1 MNEGGRNSLT
11 EFSAIHES
19 VLTLAENRYAI
30 HAHGRHE
37 CAMLTRCRNEHGGI
51 VTATSQAAPIGT
63 AAGTSSRPVEGS
75 SSVGVFMR
83 ITRMALKYRWRLF
96 FGLTAIFLASG
107 FQLAIPILIG
117 SAVDAARSLDS
128 NNVEIANG
136 VVTSAVGEATDIFG
150 EGSDPAKTAL
160 IIIAVLLFIASVGRG
175 LSAMI
180 QNYMGESIGQNIG
193 YELRMLYYEKLQR
206 LSFSY
211 HAGVHTGDL
220 ITRGIIDVEGVRM
233 FVQTALLR
241 TVFLV
246 VLIGTGMYLMLGE
259 DLILGLISL
268 SFVPFV
274 AWRATAARLKLRSN
288 WYQLQE
294 RLSAL
299 TKVMDE
305 NLGGIRVVRTFASQ
319 DHEMKKFDKASN
331 ETLALANVQVGI
343 RASNIS
349 LMGVA
354 FMLAMAAVLW
364 VGGQKVIDSEMT
376 PGELTQFL
384 AFMSILLQPVRQI
397 GMMINGYA
405 RGSATG
411 GRLFSVL
418 DLDPEIQDKP
428 GAKDLEIT
436 EGTLEF
442 HNVSFGYEGEHTL
455 EGISFKAKPGHTV
468 GLVGPPGSGKST
480 IAHLVPRFYD
490 PIEGY
495 ITIDGQDLRD
505 ITLDSLRKIVGV
517 VEQDT
522 FLFTASVEHNVAY
535 GDPWAPDDRIELASK
550 YAQLGDYIER
560 LPGGYDTMVG
570 ERGVS
575 LSGGQRQRL
584 SIARSIML
592 KPQLIVFDDSTAA
605 IDAATEQRIRA
616 ALTDL
621 TKDRATIIISHR
633 LSSLMHADE
642 ILFIE
647 QGKIVERGTHEELL
661 TLGGHYNDLYELQI
675 RPTEIESSSDVGGG
689 GLS

>member
-1 MNEGGRNSLT
+1 
-11 EFSAIHES
+11 
-19 VLTLAENRYAI
+19 
-30 HAHGRHE
+30 
-37 CAMLTRCRNEHGGI
+37 
-51 VTATSQAAPIGT
+51 
-63 AAGTSSRPVEGS
+63 
-75 SSVGVFMR
+75 
-83 ITRMALKYRWRLF
+83 MALRYKGRLAI
-96 FGLTAIFLASG
+96 GLIAIFLASG

-117 SAVDAARSLDS
+117 NAVDTATNLAGDADAR
-128 NNVEIANG
+128 
-136 VVTSAVGEATDIFG
+136 
-150 EGSDPAKTAL
+150 AKNAL
-160 IIIAVLLFIASVGRG
+160 ILTAVLLLLASIGRG
-175 LSAMI
+175 LAAMI
-180 QNYMGESIGQNIG
+180 QNYMGESVGQHIG

-220 ITRGIIDVEGVRM
+220 ITRGILDVEGVRM

-246 VLIGTGMYLMLGE
+246 VLIGTGMYLMLTK
-259 DLILGLISL
+259 DLQLGLISL

-274 AWRATAARLKLRSN
+274 AWRATAARLRLRSN
-288 WYQLQE
+288 WYSLQE
-294 RLSAL
+294 KLSSL

-305 NLGGIRVVRTFASQ
+305 NLGGIRVVRAFASQ
-319 DHEMKKFDKASN
+319 DHEMKKFDGASN
-331 ETLALANVQVGI
+331 EALALANTQVGI

-349 LMGVA
+349 IMGLA
-354 FMLAMAAVLW
+354 FMVAMAAVLW
-364 VGGQKVIDSEMT
+364 IGGLRVIDGEMT
-376 PGELTQFL
+376 AGELTQFL

-397 GMMINGYA
+397 GMMVNGYA
-405 RGSATG
+405 RGAASG
-411 GRLFSVL
+411 GRLFAVL
-418 DLDPEIQDKP
+418 DLEPDIQDKP
-428 GAKDLEIT
+428 DAKDLEIT
-436 EGTLEF
+436 EGALEF

-455 EGISFKAKPGHTV
+455 NGVSFKAEPGHTV
-468 GLVGPPGSGKST
+468 GIVGPPGSGKST

-505 ITLDSLRKIVGV
+505 VKLESLRRAVGV

-535 GDPWAPDDRIELASK
+535 GDPWAPDDRVELASK

-592 KPQLIVFDDSTAA
+592 KPKLIVFDDSTAA

-616 ALTDL
+616 ALAVL

-647 QGKIVERGTHEELL
+647 EGKIVERGTHDELL
-661 TLGGHYNDLYELQI
+661 AIGGHYNDLYELHI
-675 RPTEIESSSDVGGG
+675 RPGEDGSLLGDDGDAS
-689 GLS
+689 

>member
-1 MNEGGRNSLT
+1 
-11 EFSAIHES
+11 
-19 VLTLAENRYAI
+19 
-30 HAHGRHE
+30 
-37 CAMLTRCRNEHGGI
+37 
-51 VTATSQAAPIGT
+51 
-63 AAGTSSRPVEGS
+63 
-75 SSVGVFMR
+75 MR
-83 ITRMALKYRWRLF
+83 ITRMSLRYKWRLL
-96 FGLTAIFLASG
+96 FGLITIFLASG
-107 FQLAIPILIG
+107 FQLALPILIG
-117 SAVDAARSLDS
+117 SAVDAAIALEDGTLS
-128 NNVEIANG
+128 IANDMASG
-136 VVTSAVGEATDIFG
+136 AVSAVTDVVG
-150 EGSDPAKTAL
+150 EGDNPAKTAL
-160 IIIAVLLFIASVGRG
+160 VIIAVLLFISSVGRG
-175 LSAMI
+175 ITAMF
-180 QNYMGESIGQNIG
+180 QNYMGESIGQAIG

-220 ITRGIIDVEGVRM
+220 ITRGIVDVEGVRM

-241 TVFLV
+241 SVFLI
-246 VLIGTGMYLMLGE
+246 VLLGTGMYLMLSE
-259 DLILGLISL
+259 DLTLGLISL

-288 WYQLQE
+288 WYSLQE
-294 RLSAL
+294 KLSAL

-305 NLGGIRVVRTFASQ
+305 NLGGIRVVRAFASQ
-319 DHEMKKFDKASN
+319 DHEMKKFDVASN
-331 ETLALANVQVGI
+331 ETLELANTQVGI

-354 FMLAMAAVLW
+354 FMLSMAAVLW
-364 VGGQKVIDSEMT
+364 VGGLQVIDGELS

-397 GMMINGYA
+397 GMMINGFA

-411 GRLFSVL
+411 GRLFQVL
-418 DLDPEIQDKP
+418 DIEPAIQDKP
-428 GAKDLEIT
+428 DAKDLVIT
-436 EGTLEF
+436 NGTLEF
-442 HNVSFGYEGEHTL
+442 HNVSFGYEDDHTL
-455 EGISFKAKPGHTV
+455 NGVSFKAEPGHTV
-468 GLVGPPGSGKST
+468 GIVGPPGSGKST

-490 PIEGY
+490 PNEGY

-505 ITLDSLRKIVGV
+505 VTIDSLRKVVGV

-535 GDPWAPDDRIELASK
+535 GDPWAPDDRVELASK

-560 LPGGYDTMVG
+560 LPAGYDTMVG

-592 KPQLIVFDDSTAA
+592 KPKLIVFDDSTAA

-616 ALTDL
+616 ALKDL

-647 QGKIVERGTHEELL
+647 AGEIIERGTHEELL
-661 TLGGHYNDLYELQI
+661 TQGGHYNDLYELQI
-675 RPTEIESSSDVGGG
+675 RPNEESRQKLEMDEGGD
-689 GLS
+689 S

>member
-1 MNEGGRNSLT
+1 
-11 EFSAIHES
+11 
-19 VLTLAENRYAI
+19 
-30 HAHGRHE
+30 
-37 CAMLTRCRNEHGGI
+37 
-51 VTATSQAAPIGT
+51 
-63 AAGTSSRPVEGS
+63 
-75 SSVGVFMR
+75 
-83 ITRMALKYRWRLF
+83 MALHYRWRLAI
-96 FGLTAIFLASG
+96 GLVAIFLAAG

-117 SAVDAARSLDS
+117 NAVDTANNLFGDADAR
-128 NNVEIANG
+128 
-136 VVTSAVGEATDIFG
+136 
-150 EGSDPAKTAL
+150 AKDALVLTA
-160 IIIAVLLFIASVGRG
+160 ILLFAASVGRG
-175 LSAMI
+175 FSAMV
-180 QNYMGESIGQNIG
+180 QNYMGESIGQHIG

-220 ITRGIIDVEGVRM
+220 ITRGILDVEGVRM

-241 TVFLV
+241 SVFLV
-246 VLIGTGMYLMLGE
+246 VLIGTGMYLMLTK
-259 DLILGLISL
+259 DLQLGLISL

-274 AWRATAARLKLRSN
+274 AWRATVARLRLRSN
-288 WYQLQE
+288 WYSLQE
-294 RLSAL
+294 KLSSL

-305 NLGGIRVVRTFASQ
+305 NLGGIRVVRAFASQ
-319 DHEMKKFDKASN
+319 KHEMMKFDGASN
-331 ETLALANVQVGI
+331 EALSLANIQVGI
-343 RASNIS
+343 RATNIS
-349 LMGVA
+349 LMSLA

-364 VGGQKVIDSEMT
+364 VGGLRVIDGEMT
-376 PGELTQFL
+376 AGGLTQFL

-397 GMMINGYA
+397 GMMVNGYA
-405 RGSATG
+405 RGAASG

-418 DLDPEIQDKP
+418 DLEPDIQDKP

-436 EGTLEF
+436 EGVLEF

-455 EGISFKAKPGHTV
+455 NGVSFKVQPGHTV
-468 GLVGPPGSGKST
+468 GIVGPPGSGKST

-490 PIEGY
+490 PVDGY

-505 ITLDSLRKIVGV
+505 IKLDSLRRAVGV

-535 GDPWAPDDRIELASK
+535 GDPWAPDDRVELASQ

-592 KPQLIVFDDSTAA
+592 KPRLIVFDDSTAA

-616 ALTDL
+616 ALAEL

-642 ILFIE
+642 ILFIDE
-647 QGKIVERGTHEELL
+647 GKIVERGTHDELL
-661 TLGGHYNDLYELQI
+661 ALGGHYNDLYELQI
-675 RPTEIESSSDVGGG
+675 RPSEDSHPLDDEGGA
-689 GLS
+689 S

>member
-1 MNEGGRNSLT
+1 
-11 EFSAIHES
+11 
-19 VLTLAENRYAI
+19 
-30 HAHGRHE
+30 
-37 CAMLTRCRNEHGGI
+37 
-51 VTATSQAAPIGT
+51 
-63 AAGTSSRPVEGS
+63 
-75 SSVGVFMR
+75 
-83 ITRMALKYRWRLF
+83 MALLYRWRLV
-96 FGLTAIFLASG
+96 FGLIAIFLASG

-117 SAVDAARSLDS
+117 SSVDAALGLENGDLR
-128 NNVEIANG
+128 IAN
-136 VVTSAVGEATDIFG
+136 SAVVASIESVTDIFG
-150 EGSDPAKTAL
+150 EGSNPAKTAL

-175 LSAMI
+175 LSAMF
-180 QNYMGESIGQNIG
+180 QNYMGESVGQSIG

-220 ITRGIIDVEGVRM
+220 ITRGIVDVEGVRM

-241 TVFLV
+241 SVFLV
-246 VLIGTGMYLMLGE
+246 VLIGTGMYLMLSQ
-259 DLILGLISL
+259 DLVLGLISL

-274 AWRATAARLKLRSN
+274 AWRATVARLKLRSN

-305 NLGGIRVVRTFASQ
+305 NLGGIRVVRSFASQ
-319 DHEMKKFDKASN
+319 DHEMKKFDVASN

-354 FMLAMAAVLW
+354 FMLSMAGVLW
-364 VGGQKVIDSEMT
+364 VGGLRVIDGVLT

-397 GMMINGYA
+397 GMMINGFA

-411 GRLFSVL
+411 GRLFQVL
-418 DLDPEIQDKP
+418 DIDPDIQDKP
-428 GAKDLEIT
+428 DAKDLDIT
-436 EGTLEF
+436 NGTLEF
-442 HNVSFGYEGEHTL
+442 HNVSFGYEEDHTL
-455 EGISFKAKPGHTV
+455 NGVSFKVEPGHTV
-468 GLVGPPGSGKST
+468 GIVGPPGSGKST

-490 PIEGY
+490 PKEGY

-505 ITLDSLRKIVGV
+505 VTLDSLRKAVGV

-535 GDPWAPDDRIELASK
+535 GDPWAPDDRVETASQH
-550 YAQLGDYIER
+550 AQLGDYIDR
-560 LPGGYDTMVG
+560 LPGGYNTLVG

-605 IDAATEQRIRA
+605 IDAATEQRIRV
-616 ALTDL
+616 ALTEL

-647 QGKIVERGTHEELL
+647 EGKIVERGSHEELL
-661 TLGGHYNDLYELQI
+661 TQGGHYNDLYELQI
-675 RPTEIESSSDVGGG
+675 RPNEQSGNNIDEGSAS
-689 GLS
+689 

>member
-1 MNEGGRNSLT
+1 
-11 EFSAIHES
+11 
-19 VLTLAENRYAI
+19 
-30 HAHGRHE
+30 
-37 CAMLTRCRNEHGGI
+37 
-51 VTATSQAAPIGT
+51 
-63 AAGTSSRPVEGS
+63 
-75 SSVGVFMR
+75 
-83 ITRMALKYRWRLF
+83 MALRYRWRLAIGF
-96 FGLTAIFLASG
+96 VTIFLASG

-117 SAVDAARSLDS
+117 NAVDIAKNLSGDTDAQARSAL
-128 NNVEIANG
+128 VLTA
-136 VVTSAVGEATDIFG
+136 IF
-150 EGSDPAKTAL
+150 
-160 IIIAVLLFIASVGRG
+160 LFTASVGRG
-175 LSAMI
+175 LAAMI
-180 QNYMGESIGQNIG
+180 QNYMGESIGQLIG

-220 ITRGIIDVEGVRM
+220 ITRGILDVEGVRM

-241 TVFLV
+241 TVFLF
-246 VLIGTGMYLMLGE
+246 VLIGTGMYLMLSK
-259 DLILGLISL
+259 DLQLGLISL

-274 AWRATAARLKLRSN
+274 AWRATAARLRLRSN
-288 WYQLQE
+288 WYSLQE
-294 RLSAL
+294 KLSAL

-305 NLGGIRVVRTFASQ
+305 NLGGIRVVRAFASQ
-319 DHEMKKFDKASN
+319 KHEMKKFDGASN
-331 ETLALANVQVGI
+331 EALALANTQVSI
-343 RASNIS
+343 RAANIS
-349 LMGVA
+349 LMGFA

-364 VGGQKVIDSEMT
+364 VGGLRVIEGEIT
-376 PGELTQFL
+376 AGELTQFL

-397 GMMINGYA
+397 GMMVNGYA
-405 RGSATG
+405 RGAASG
-411 GRLFSVL
+411 GRLFAVL
-418 DLDPEIQDKP
+418 DLEPEIRDKP
-428 GAKDLEIT
+428 DAKDLKIT
-436 EGTLEF
+436 GGVLEF
-442 HNVSFGYEGEHTL
+442 HDVSFGYEGEHTL
-455 EGISFKAKPGHTV
+455 NGVSFKVEPGHTV
-468 GLVGPPGSGKST
+468 GIVGPPGSGKST

-505 ITLDSLRKIVGV
+505 ITLESLRRAVGV

-535 GDPWAPDDRIELASK
+535 GDPWAPDDRVESASK

-584 SIARSIML
+584 SIARSILL

-616 ALTDL
+616 ALTEL

-642 ILFIE
+642 ILFIDE
-647 QGKIVERGTHEELL
+647 GKIVERGTHDELL
-661 TLGGHYNDLYELQI
+661 AIGGHYNDLYELQI
-675 RPTEIESSSDVGGG
+675 RPSEDSNPLDGEGGA
-689 GLS
+689 S

>member
-1 MNEGGRNSLT
+1 
-11 EFSAIHES
+11 
-19 VLTLAENRYAI
+19 
-30 HAHGRHE
+30 
-37 CAMLTRCRNEHGGI
+37 
-51 VTATSQAAPIGT
+51 
-63 AAGTSSRPVEGS
+63 
-75 SSVGVFMR
+75 
-83 ITRMALKYRWRLF
+83 MALRYKGRLAI
-96 FGLTAIFLASG
+96 GLIAIFLASG

-117 SAVDAARSLDS
+117 NAVDTATNLAGDADAR
-128 NNVEIANG
+128 
-136 VVTSAVGEATDIFG
+136 
-150 EGSDPAKTAL
+150 AKNAL
-160 IIIAVLLFIASVGRG
+160 ILTAVLLLLASIGRG
-175 LSAMI
+175 LAAMI
-180 QNYMGESIGQNIG
+180 QNYMGESVGQHIG

-220 ITRGIIDVEGVRM
+220 ITRGILDVEGVRM

-246 VLIGTGMYLMLGE
+246 VLIGTGMYLMLTK
-259 DLILGLISL
+259 DLQLGLISL

-274 AWRATAARLKLRSN
+274 AWRATAARLRLRSN
-288 WYQLQE
+288 WYSLQE
-294 RLSAL
+294 KLSSL

-305 NLGGIRVVRTFASQ
+305 NLGGIRVVRAFASQ
-319 DHEMKKFDKASN
+319 DHEMKKFDGASN
-331 ETLALANVQVGI
+331 EALALANTQVGI

-349 LMGVA
+349 IMGLA
-354 FMLAMAAVLW
+354 FMVAMAAVLW
-364 VGGQKVIDSEMT
+364 IGGLRVIDGEMT
-376 PGELTQFL
+376 AGELTQFL

-397 GMMINGYA
+397 GMMVNGYA
-405 RGSATG
+405 RGAASG
-411 GRLFSVL
+411 GRLFAVL
-418 DLDPEIQDKP
+418 DLEPDIQDKP
-428 GAKDLEIT
+428 DAKDLEIT
-436 EGTLEF
+436 EGALEF

-455 EGISFKAKPGHTV
+455 NGVSFKAEPGHTV
-468 GLVGPPGSGKST
+468 GIVGPPGSGKST
-480 IAHLVPRFYD
+480 IAHLAPRFYD

-505 ITLDSLRKIVGV
+505 VKLESLRRAVGV

-535 GDPWAPDDRIELASK
+535 GDPWAPDDRVELASK

-592 KPQLIVFDDSTAA
+592 KPKLIVFDDSTAA
-605 IDAATEQRIRA
+605 IDAATELRIRA
-616 ALTDL
+616 ALAVL

-647 QGKIVERGTHEELL
+647 EGKIVERGTHDELL
-661 TLGGHYNDLYELQI
+661 AIGGHYNDLYELQI
-675 RPTEIESSSDVGGG
+675 RPGEDGSLLGDDGDAS
-689 GLS
+689 

>member
-1 MNEGGRNSLT
+1 
-11 EFSAIHES
+11 
-19 VLTLAENRYAI
+19 
-30 HAHGRHE
+30 
-37 CAMLTRCRNEHGGI
+37 
-51 VTATSQAAPIGT
+51 
-63 AAGTSSRPVEGS
+63 
-75 SSVGVFMR
+75 MR
-83 ITRMALKYRWRLF
+83 ITRMALLYRWRLV
-96 FGLTAIFLASG
+96 FGLIAIFLASG

-117 SAVDAARSLDS
+117 SSVDAALGLENGDLR
-128 NNVEIANG
+128 IAN
-136 VVTSAVGEATDIFG
+136 SAVVASIESVTDIFG
-150 EGSDPAKTAL
+150 EGSNPAKTAL

-175 LSAMI
+175 LSAMF
-180 QNYMGESIGQNIG
+180 QNYMGESVGQSIG

-220 ITRGIIDVEGVRM
+220 ITRGIVDVEGVRM

-241 TVFLV
+241 SVFLV
-246 VLIGTGMYLMLGE
+246 VLIGTGMYLMLSQ
-259 DLILGLISL
+259 DLVLGLISL

-274 AWRATAARLKLRSN
+274 AWRATVARLKLRSN

-305 NLGGIRVVRTFASQ
+305 NLGGIRVVRSFASQ
-319 DHEMKKFDKASN
+319 DHEMKKFDVASN

-349 LMGVA
+349 LMSVA
-354 FMLAMAAVLW
+354 FMLSMAGVLW
-364 VGGQKVIDSEMT
+364 VGGLRVIDGELT

-397 GMMINGYA
+397 GMMINGFA

-411 GRLFSVL
+411 GRLFQVL
-418 DLDPEIQDKP
+418 DINPDIQDKP
-428 GAKDLEIT
+428 DAKDLEIT
-436 EGTLEF
+436 NGTLEF
-442 HNVSFGYEGEHTL
+442 HNVSFGYEEDHTL
-455 EGISFKAKPGHTV
+455 NGVSFKVEPGHTV
-468 GLVGPPGSGKST
+468 GIVGPPGSGKST

-490 PIEGY
+490 PKEGY

-505 ITLDSLRKIVGV
+505 VTLDSLRKAVGV

-535 GDPWAPDDRIELASK
+535 GDPWAPDDRVETASQH
-550 YAQLGDYIER
+550 AQLGDYIDR
-560 LPGGYDTMVG
+560 LPGGYNTLVG

-616 ALTDL
+616 ALTEL

-647 QGKIVERGTHEELL
+647 EGKIVERGSHEELL
-661 TLGGHYNDLYELQI
+661 TQGGHYNDLYELQI
-675 RPTEIESSSDVGGG
+675 RPNEQSGNNMDEGSAS
-689 GLS
+689 

>member
-1 MNEGGRNSLT
+1 
-11 EFSAIHES
+11 
-19 VLTLAENRYAI
+19 
-30 HAHGRHE
+30 
-37 CAMLTRCRNEHGGI
+37 
-51 VTATSQAAPIGT
+51 
-63 AAGTSSRPVEGS
+63 
-75 SSVGVFMR
+75 
-83 ITRMALKYRWRLF
+83 MALRYKGRLAI
-96 FGLTAIFLASG
+96 GLIAIFLASG

-117 SAVDAARSLDS
+117 NAVDTATNLAGDADAR
-128 NNVEIANG
+128 
-136 VVTSAVGEATDIFG
+136 
-150 EGSDPAKTAL
+150 AKNAL
-160 IIIAVLLFIASVGRG
+160 ILTAVLLLLASIGRG
-175 LSAMI
+175 LAAMI
-180 QNYMGESIGQNIG
+180 QNYMGESVGQHIG

-220 ITRGIIDVEGVRM
+220 ITRGILDVEGVRM

-246 VLIGTGMYLMLGE
+246 VLIGTGMYLMLTK
-259 DLILGLISL
+259 DLQLGLISL

-274 AWRATAARLKLRSN
+274 AWRATAARLRLRSN
-288 WYQLQE
+288 WYSLQE
-294 RLSAL
+294 KLSSL

-305 NLGGIRVVRTFASQ
+305 NLGGIRVVRAFASQ
-319 DHEMKKFDKASN
+319 DHEMKKFDGASN
-331 ETLALANVQVGI
+331 EALALANTQVGI

-349 LMGVA
+349 IMGLA
-354 FMLAMAAVLW
+354 FMVAMAAVLW
-364 VGGQKVIDSEMT
+364 IGGLRVIDGEMT
-376 PGELTQFL
+376 AGELTQFL

-397 GMMINGYA
+397 GMMVNGYA
-405 RGSATG
+405 RGAASG
-411 GRLFSVL
+411 GRLFAVL
-418 DLDPEIQDKP
+418 DLEPDIQDKP
-428 GAKDLEIT
+428 DAKDLEIT
-436 EGTLEF
+436 EGALEF

-455 EGISFKAKPGHTV
+455 NGVSFKAEPGHTV
-468 GLVGPPGSGKST
+468 GIVGPPGSGKST
-480 IAHLVPRFYD
+480 IAHLAPRFYD

-505 ITLDSLRKIVGV
+505 VKLESLRRAVGV

-535 GDPWAPDDRIELASK
+535 GDPWAPDDRVELASK

-592 KPQLIVFDDSTAA
+592 KPKLIVFDDSTAA

-616 ALTDL
+616 ALAVL

-647 QGKIVERGTHEELL
+647 EGKIVERGTHDELL
-661 TLGGHYNDLYELQI
+661 AIGGHYNDLYELQI
-675 RPTEIESSSDVGGG
+675 RPGENGSLLGDDGDAS
-689 GLS
+689 

>member
-1 MNEGGRNSLT
+1 
-11 EFSAIHES
+11 
-19 VLTLAENRYAI
+19 
-30 HAHGRHE
+30 
-37 CAMLTRCRNEHGGI
+37 
-51 VTATSQAAPIGT
+51 
-63 AAGTSSRPVEGS
+63 
-75 SSVGVFMR
+75 MR
-83 ITRMALKYRWRLF
+83 ITRMALQYRWRLV
-96 FGLTAIFLASG
+96 FGLIAIFLASG
-107 FQLAIPILIG
+107 FQLALPILIG
-117 SAVDAARSLDS
+117 SSVDAAMGLENGDLR
-128 NNVEIANG
+128 IAN
-136 VVTSAVGEATDIFG
+136 SAVISTIENVTDIVG
-150 EGSDPAKTAL
+150 EGSNPAKTAL

-175 LSAMI
+175 LSAMF
-180 QNYMGESIGQNIG
+180 QNYMGESIGQSIG

-220 ITRGIIDVEGVRM
+220 ITRGIVDVEGVRM

-241 TVFLV
+241 SVFLI
-246 VLIGTGMYLMLGE
+246 VLIGTGMYLMLSQ
-259 DLILGLISL
+259 DLVLGIISL

-294 RLSAL
+294 RLSSL

-305 NLGGIRVVRTFASQ
+305 NLGGIRVVRSFASQ
-319 DHEMKKFDKASN
+319 DHEMKKFDEASN
-331 ETLALANVQVGI
+331 ETLTLANTQVGI

-354 FMLAMAAVLW
+354 FMLSMAGVLW
-364 VGGQKVIDSEMT
+364 VGGLKVIDSELT
-376 PGELTQFL
+376 AGELTQFL

-411 GRLFSVL
+411 GRLFQVL
-418 DLDPEIQDKP
+418 DIDPDIQDKP
-428 GAKDLEIT
+428 DAKDLDIT
-436 EGTLEF
+436 NGTLEF
-442 HNVSFGYEGEHTL
+442 HNVSFGYEEDHTL
-455 EGISFKAKPGHTV
+455 NDVSFKVEPGHTV
-468 GLVGPPGSGKST
+468 GIVGPPGSGKST

-490 PIEGY
+490 PKEGY

-505 ITLDSLRKIVGV
+505 VKIDSLRKAVGV

-535 GDPWAPDDRIELASK
+535 GDPWAPDDRVESASK
-550 YAQLGDYIER
+550 YAQLGDYIDR
-560 LPGGYDTMVG
+560 LPGGYNTLVG

-592 KPQLIVFDDSTAA
+592 KPQLIIFDDSTAA

-616 ALTDL
+616 ALTEL

-647 QGKIVERGTHEELL
+647 EGEIVERGSHEELL
-661 TLGGHYNDLYELQI
+661 TQGGHYNDLYELQI
-675 RPTEIESSSDVGGG
+675 RPNEQSGNNMDDGSAS
-689 GLS
+689 

>member
-1 MNEGGRNSLT
+1 
-11 EFSAIHES
+11 
-19 VLTLAENRYAI
+19 
-30 HAHGRHE
+30 
-37 CAMLTRCRNEHGGI
+37 
-51 VTATSQAAPIGT
+51 
-63 AAGTSSRPVEGS
+63 
-75 SSVGVFMR
+75 
-83 ITRMALKYRWRLF
+83 MALRYKGRLAI
-96 FGLTAIFLASG
+96 GLIAIFLASG

-117 SAVDAARSLDS
+117 NAVDTATNLAGDADAR
-128 NNVEIANG
+128 
-136 VVTSAVGEATDIFG
+136 
-150 EGSDPAKTAL
+150 AKNAL
-160 IIIAVLLFIASVGRG
+160 IHTAVLLLLASIGRG
-175 LSAMI
+175 LAAMI
-180 QNYMGESIGQNIG
+180 QNYMGESVGQHIG

-220 ITRGIIDVEGVRM
+220 ITRGILDVEGVRM

-246 VLIGTGMYLMLGE
+246 VLIGTGMYLMLTK
-259 DLILGLISL
+259 DLQLGIISL

-274 AWRATAARLKLRSN
+274 AWRATAARLRLRSN
-288 WYQLQE
+288 WYSLQE
-294 RLSAL
+294 KLSAL

-305 NLGGIRVVRTFASQ
+305 NLGGIRVVRAFASQ
-319 DHEMKKFDKASN
+319 DHEMKKFDGASN
-331 ETLALANVQVGI
+331 EALALANTQVGI

-349 LMGVA
+349 IMGLA
-354 FMLAMAAVLW
+354 FMVAMAAVLW
-364 VGGQKVIDSEMT
+364 IGGLRVIDGEMT
-376 PGELTQFL
+376 AGELTQFL

-397 GMMINGYA
+397 GMMVNGYA
-405 RGSATG
+405 RGAASG
-411 GRLFSVL
+411 GRLFAVL
-418 DLDPEIQDKP
+418 DLEPDIQDKP
-428 GAKDLEIT
+428 DAKDLEIT
-436 EGTLEF
+436 EGALEF

-455 EGISFKAKPGHTV
+455 NGVSFKAEPGHTV
-468 GLVGPPGSGKST
+468 GIVGPPGSGKST
-480 IAHLVPRFYD
+480 IAHLAPRFYD

-505 ITLDSLRKIVGV
+505 VKLESLRRAVGV

-535 GDPWAPDDRIELASK
+535 GDPWAPDDRVELASK

-592 KPQLIVFDDSTAA
+592 KPKLIVFDDSTAA

-616 ALTDL
+616 ALAVL

-647 QGKIVERGTHEELL
+647 EGKIVERGTHDELL
-661 TLGGHYNDLYELQI
+661 AIGGHYNDLYELQI
-675 RPTEIESSSDVGGG
+675 RPGEDGSLLGDDGDAS
-689 GLS
+689 

>member
-1 MNEGGRNSLT
+1 
-11 EFSAIHES
+11 
-19 VLTLAENRYAI
+19 
-30 HAHGRHE
+30 
-37 CAMLTRCRNEHGGI
+37 
-51 VTATSQAAPIGT
+51 
-63 AAGTSSRPVEGS
+63 
-75 SSVGVFMR
+75 MR
-83 ITRMALKYRWRLF
+83 ITRMALQYKWRLF
-96 FGLTAIFLASG
+96 FGLITIFLASG
-107 FQLAIPILIG
+107 FQLALPILIG
-117 SAVDAARSLDS
+117 SAVDAAIALEDGTL
-128 NNVEIANG
+128 NIANG
-136 VVTSAVGEATDIFG
+136 MASAAVSSVTDMVGEGDN
-150 EGSDPAKTAL
+150 PAKTAL
-160 IIIAVLLFIASVGRG
+160 VIIAVLLFVSSVGRG
-175 LSAMI
+175 ITAMF
-180 QNYMGESIGQNIG
+180 QNYMGESIGQSIG

-220 ITRGIIDVEGVRM
+220 ITRGIVDVEGVRM

-246 VLIGTGMYLMLGE
+246 VLIGTGMYLMLSE
-259 DLILGLISL
+259 DLTLGLISL

-274 AWRATAARLKLRSN
+274 AWRATAARLKLRTN
-288 WYQLQE
+288 WYSLQE
-294 RLSAL
+294 KLSAL

-305 NLGGIRVVRTFASQ
+305 NLGGIRVVRAFASQ
-319 DHEMKKFDKASN
+319 DHEMKKFDFASN
-331 ETLALANVQVGI
+331 ETLELANTQVGI

-364 VGGQKVIDSEMT
+364 VGGLQVIDGELS

-411 GRLFSVL
+411 GRLFQVL
-418 DLDPEIQDKP
+418 DIEPEIQDKP
-428 GAKDLEIT
+428 GAKDLVIT
-436 EGTLEF
+436 KGTLEF
-442 HNVSFGYEGEHTL
+442 HNVSFGYEDDHTL
-455 EGISFKAKPGHTV
+455 NGVSFKAEPGHTV
-468 GLVGPPGSGKST
+468 GIVGPPGSGKST

-490 PIEGY
+490 PNEGY

-505 ITLDSLRKIVGV
+505 VTIDSLRKVVGV

-535 GDPWAPDDRIELASK
+535 GDPWAPDDRVELASK

-560 LPGGYDTMVG
+560 LPAGYDTMVG
-570 ERGVS
+570 ERGAS

-592 KPQLIVFDDSTAA
+592 KPKLIVFDDSTAA

-616 ALTDL
+616 ALKDL

-647 QGKIVERGTHEELL
+647 AGEIIERGTHEELL
-661 TLGGHYNDLYELQI
+661 TQGGHYNDLYELQI
-675 RPTEIESSSDVGGG
+675 RPNEESRQKLEMDEGGD
-689 GLS
+689 S

>member
-1 MNEGGRNSLT
+1 MY
-11 EFSAIHES
+11 
-19 VLTLAENRYAI
+19 V
-30 HAHGRHE
+30 
-37 CAMLTRCRNEHGGI
+37 
-51 VTATSQAAPIGT
+51 
-63 AAGTSSRPVEGS
+63 
-75 SSVGVFMR
+75 R
-83 ITRMALKYRWRLF
+83 ITRMALHYRWRLAI
-96 FGLTAIFLASG
+96 GLVAIFLASG

-117 SAVDAARSLDS
+117 NAVDTANNLFGDADAR
-128 NNVEIANG
+128 
-136 VVTSAVGEATDIFG
+136 
-150 EGSDPAKTAL
+150 AKDALVITA
-160 IIIAVLLFIASVGRG
+160 ILLFAASVGRG
-175 LSAMI
+175 FSAMV
-180 QNYMGESIGQNIG
+180 QNYMGESIGQHIG

-220 ITRGIIDVEGVRM
+220 ITRGILDVEGVRM

-241 TVFLV
+241 SVFLV
-246 VLIGTGMYLMLGE
+246 VLIGTGMYLMLTK
-259 DLILGLISL
+259 DLQLGLISL

-274 AWRATAARLKLRSN
+274 AWRATVARLRLRSN
-288 WYQLQE
+288 WYSLQE
-294 RLSAL
+294 KLSSL

-305 NLGGIRVVRTFASQ
+305 NLGGIRVVRAFASQ
-319 DHEMKKFDKASN
+319 KHEMMKFDSASN
-331 ETLALANVQVGI
+331 EALSLANIQVGI
-343 RASNIS
+343 RATNIS
-349 LMGVA
+349 LMSLA

-364 VGGQKVIDSEMT
+364 VGGLRVIDGDMT
-376 PGELTQFL
+376 AGGLTQFL

-397 GMMINGYA
+397 GMMVNGYA
-405 RGSATG
+405 RGAASG

-418 DLDPEIQDKP
+418 DLEPDIQDKP

-436 EGTLEF
+436 EGVLEF

-455 EGISFKAKPGHTV
+455 NGVSFKVQPGHTV
-468 GLVGPPGSGKST
+468 GMVGPPGSGKST

-490 PIEGY
+490 PVEGY

-505 ITLDSLRKIVGV
+505 IKLDSLRRAVGV

-535 GDPWAPDDRIELASK
+535 GDPWAPDDRVERASR

-592 KPQLIVFDDSTAA
+592 KPRLIVFDDSTAA

-616 ALTDL
+616 ALAEL

-642 ILFIE
+642 ILFIDE
-647 QGKIVERGTHEELL
+647 GKIVERGTHDELL
-661 TLGGHYNDLYELQI
+661 ALGGHYNDLYELQI
-675 RPTEIESSSDVGGG
+675 RPSEDSHPLDDEGGA
-689 GLS
+689 S

>member
-1 MNEGGRNSLT
+1 
-11 EFSAIHES
+11 
-19 VLTLAENRYAI
+19 
-30 HAHGRHE
+30 
-37 CAMLTRCRNEHGGI
+37 
-51 VTATSQAAPIGT
+51 
-63 AAGTSSRPVEGS
+63 
-75 SSVGVFMR
+75 
-83 ITRMALKYRWRLF
+83 MALQYRWRLF
-96 FGLTAIFLASG
+96 FGLITIFLASG

-117 SAVDAARSLDS
+117 SSVDAALGLENGDLR
-128 NNVEIANG
+128 IAN
-136 VVTSAVGEATDIFG
+136 SAVVASIASVTDIVG
-150 EGSDPAKTAL
+150 EGSNPAKTAL

-175 LSAMI
+175 LSAMF
-180 QNYMGESIGQNIG
+180 QNYMGESIGQGIG

-220 ITRGIIDVEGVRM
+220 ITRGIVDVEGVRM

-241 TVFLV
+241 SVFLV
-246 VLIGTGMYLMLGE
+246 VLIGTGMYLMLSE
-259 DLILGLISL
+259 DLVLGLISL

-274 AWRATAARLKLRSN
+274 AWQATAARLKLRSN
-288 WYQLQE
+288 WYALQE

-305 NLGGIRVVRTFASQ
+305 NLGGIRVVRSFASQ
-319 DHEMKKFDKASN
+319 DHEMKKFDVASN

-349 LMGVA
+349 VMGLA
-354 FMLAMAAVLW
+354 FMLSMAGVLW
-364 VGGQKVIDSEMT
+364 VGGLKVIDNEISA
-376 PGELTQFL
+376 GELTQFL

-397 GMMINGYA
+397 GMMINGFA

-411 GRLFSVL
+411 GRLFQVL
-418 DLDPEIQDKP
+418 DIDPDIQDKP
-428 GAKDLEIT
+428 DAKDLEIT
-436 EGTLEF
+436 NGTLEF
-442 HNVSFGYEGEHTL
+442 HNVSFGYEEDLTL
-455 EGISFKAKPGHTV
+455 NGVSFKVEPGHTV
-468 GLVGPPGSGKST
+468 GIVGPPGSGKST

-490 PIEGY
+490 PKEGY

-505 ITLDSLRKIVGV
+505 VTLDSLRKAVGV

-535 GDPWAPDDRIELASK
+535 GDPWAPDDRVETASQH
-550 YAQLGDYIER
+550 AQLGDYIDR
-560 LPGGYDTMVG
+560 LPGGYNTLVG

-592 KPQLIVFDDSTAA
+592 KPQLIIFDDSTAA

-616 ALTDL
+616 ALTEL

-647 QGKIVERGTHEELL
+647 EGKIVERGSHEELL
-661 TLGGHYNDLYELQI
+661 TQGGHYNDLYELQI
-675 RPTEIESSSDVGGG
+675 RPNEQSGNNMDEGSAS
-689 GLS
+689 

>member
-1 MNEGGRNSLT
+1 
-11 EFSAIHES
+11 
-19 VLTLAENRYAI
+19 
-30 HAHGRHE
+30 
-37 CAMLTRCRNEHGGI
+37 
-51 VTATSQAAPIGT
+51 
-63 AAGTSSRPVEGS
+63 
-75 SSVGVFMR
+75 
-83 ITRMALKYRWRLF
+83 MALRYKGRLAI
-96 FGLTAIFLASG
+96 GLIAIFLASG

-117 SAVDAARSLDS
+117 NAVDTATNLAGDADAR
-128 NNVEIANG
+128 
-136 VVTSAVGEATDIFG
+136 
-150 EGSDPAKTAL
+150 AKNAL
-160 IIIAVLLFIASVGRG
+160 ILTAVLLLLASIGRG
-175 LSAMI
+175 LAAMI
-180 QNYMGESIGQNIG
+180 QNYMGESVGQHIG

-220 ITRGIIDVEGVRM
+220 ITRGILDVEGVRM

-246 VLIGTGMYLMLGE
+246 VLIGTGMYLMLTK
-259 DLILGLISL
+259 DLQLGLISL

-274 AWRATAARLKLRSN
+274 AWRATAARLRLRSN
-288 WYQLQE
+288 WYSLQE
-294 RLSAL
+294 KLSSL

-305 NLGGIRVVRTFASQ
+305 NLGGIRVVRAFASQ
-319 DHEMKKFDKASN
+319 DHEMKKFDGASN
-331 ETLALANVQVGI
+331 EALALANTQVGI

-349 LMGVA
+349 IMGLA
-354 FMLAMAAVLW
+354 FMVAMAAVLW
-364 VGGQKVIDSEMT
+364 IGGLRVIDGEMT
-376 PGELTQFL
+376 AGELTQFL

-397 GMMINGYA
+397 GMMVNGYA
-405 RGSATG
+405 RGAASG
-411 GRLFSVL
+411 GRLFAVL
-418 DLDPEIQDKP
+418 DLEPDIQDKP
-428 GAKDLEIT
+428 DAKDLEIT
-436 EGTLEF
+436 EGALEF

-455 EGISFKAKPGHTV
+455 NGVSFKAEPGHTV
-468 GLVGPPGSGKST
+468 GIVGPPGSGKST
-480 IAHLVPRFYD
+480 IAHLAPRFYD

-505 ITLDSLRKIVGV
+505 VKLESLRRAVGV

-535 GDPWAPDDRIELASK
+535 GDPWAPDDRVELASK

-592 KPQLIVFDDSTAA
+592 KPKLIVFDDSTAA
-605 IDAATEQRIRA
+605 IDAATEPRIRA
-616 ALTDL
+616 ALAVL

-647 QGKIVERGTHEELL
+647 EGKIVERGTHDELL
-661 TLGGHYNDLYELQI
+661 AIGGHYNDLYELQI
-675 RPTEIESSSDVGGG
+675 RPGEDGSLLGDDGDAS
-689 GLS
+689 

>member
-1 MNEGGRNSLT
+1 MY
-11 EFSAIHES
+11 
-19 VLTLAENRYAI
+19 V
-30 HAHGRHE
+30 
-37 CAMLTRCRNEHGGI
+37 
-51 VTATSQAAPIGT
+51 
-63 AAGTSSRPVEGS
+63 
-75 SSVGVFMR
+75 R
-83 ITRMALKYRWRLF
+83 ITRMALHYRWRLAI
-96 FGLTAIFLASG
+96 GLVAIFFAAG

-117 SAVDAARSLDS
+117 NAVDTANNLFGDADAR
-128 NNVEIANG
+128 
-136 VVTSAVGEATDIFG
+136 
-150 EGSDPAKTAL
+150 AKDALVLTA
-160 IIIAVLLFIASVGRG
+160 ILLFAVSVGRG
-175 LSAMI
+175 FSAMV
-180 QNYMGESIGQNIG
+180 QNYMGESIGQHIG

-220 ITRGIIDVEGVRM
+220 ITRGILDVEGVRM

-241 TVFLV
+241 SVFLV
-246 VLIGTGMYLMLGE
+246 VLIGTGMYLMLTK
-259 DLILGLISL
+259 DLQLGLISL

-274 AWRATAARLKLRSN
+274 AWRATVARLRLRSN
-288 WYQLQE
+288 WYSLQE
-294 RLSAL
+294 KLSSL

-305 NLGGIRVVRTFASQ
+305 NLGGIRVVRAFASQ
-319 DHEMKKFDKASN
+319 KHEMMKFDGASN
-331 ETLALANVQVGI
+331 EALSLANIQVGI
-343 RASNIS
+343 RATNIS
-349 LMGVA
+349 LMSLA

-364 VGGQKVIDSEMT
+364 VGGLRVIDGEMT
-376 PGELTQFL
+376 AGGLTQFL

-397 GMMINGYA
+397 GMMVNGYA
-405 RGSATG
+405 RGAASG

-418 DLDPEIQDKP
+418 DLEPDIQDKP

-436 EGTLEF
+436 EGVLEF

-455 EGISFKAKPGHTV
+455 NGVSFKVQPGHTV
-468 GLVGPPGSGKST
+468 GIVGPPGSGKST

-490 PIEGY
+490 PVDGY

-505 ITLDSLRKIVGV
+505 IKLESLRRAVGV

-535 GDPWAPDDRIELASK
+535 GDPWAPDDRVELASK

-592 KPQLIVFDDSTAA
+592 KPRLIVFDDSTAA

-616 ALTDL
+616 ALAEL

-642 ILFIE
+642 ILFIDE
-647 QGKIVERGTHEELL
+647 GKIVERGTHDELL
-661 TLGGHYNDLYELQI
+661 AIGGHYNDLYELQI
-675 RPTEIESSSDVGGG
+675 RPDEDSHPLDDEGGA
-689 GLS
+689 S

>member
-1 MNEGGRNSLT
+1 
-11 EFSAIHES
+11 
-19 VLTLAENRYAI
+19 
-30 HAHGRHE
+30 
-37 CAMLTRCRNEHGGI
+37 
-51 VTATSQAAPIGT
+51 
-63 AAGTSSRPVEGS
+63 
-75 SSVGVFMR
+75 MR
-83 ITRMALKYRWRLF
+83 ITRMALRYRWRLV
-96 FGLTAIFLASG
+96 FGLIAIFLASG

-117 SAVDAARSLDS
+117 SSVDAALGLENGDLR
-128 NNVEIANG
+128 IAN
-136 VVTSAVGEATDIFG
+136 SAVVASIESVTDIFG
-150 EGSDPAKTAL
+150 EGSNPAKTAL

-175 LSAMI
+175 LSAMF
-180 QNYMGESIGQNIG
+180 QNYMGESVGQSIG

-220 ITRGIIDVEGVRM
+220 ITRGIVDVEGVRM

-241 TVFLV
+241 SVFLV
-246 VLIGTGMYLMLGE
+246 VLIGTGMYLMLSQ
-259 DLILGLISL
+259 DLVLGLISL

-274 AWRATAARLKLRSN
+274 AWRATVARLKLRSN

-305 NLGGIRVVRTFASQ
+305 NLGGIRVVRSFASQ
-319 DHEMKKFDKASN
+319 DHEMKKFDVASN

-349 LMGVA
+349 LMSVA
-354 FMLAMAAVLW
+354 FMLSMAGVLW
-364 VGGQKVIDSEMT
+364 VGGLRVIDGVLT

-397 GMMINGYA
+397 GMMINGFA

-411 GRLFSVL
+411 GRLFQVL
-418 DLDPEIQDKP
+418 DIDPDIQDKP
-428 GAKDLEIT
+428 DAKDLEIT
-436 EGTLEF
+436 NGTLEF
-442 HNVSFGYEGEHTL
+442 HNVSFGYEEDHTL
-455 EGISFKAKPGHTV
+455 NGVSFKVEPGHTV
-468 GLVGPPGSGKST
+468 GIVGPPGSGKST

-490 PIEGY
+490 PKEGY

-505 ITLDSLRKIVGV
+505 VTLDSLRKAVGV

-535 GDPWAPDDRIELASK
+535 GDPWAPDDRVETASQH
-550 YAQLGDYIER
+550 AQLGDYIDR
-560 LPGGYDTMVG
+560 LPGGYNTLVG

-616 ALTDL
+616 ALTEL

-647 QGKIVERGTHEELL
+647 EGKIVERGSHEELL
-661 TLGGHYNDLYELQI
+661 TQGGHYNDLYELQI
-675 RPTEIESSSDVGGG
+675 RPNEQSGNNIDEGSAS
-689 GLS
+689 

>member
-1 MNEGGRNSLT
+1 
-11 EFSAIHES
+11 
-19 VLTLAENRYAI
+19 
-30 HAHGRHE
+30 
-37 CAMLTRCRNEHGGI
+37 
-51 VTATSQAAPIGT
+51 
-63 AAGTSSRPVEGS
+63 
-75 SSVGVFMR
+75 
-83 ITRMALKYRWRLF
+83 MALRYKWRLF
-96 FGLTAIFLASG
+96 FGLIAIFVASA
-107 FQLAIPILIG
+107 FQLSIPILIG
-117 SAVDAARSLDS
+117 SAVDTAQSLDGTA
-128 NNVEIANG
+128 VEIANPM
-136 VVTSAVGEATDIFG
+136 VVSIMDSAIDLVG
-150 EGSDPAKTAL
+150 EGSNPAKTTL
-160 IIIAVLLFIASVGRG
+160 IIIAVFLFIASVGRG
-175 LSAMI
+175 LAAMI

-193 YELRMLYYEKLQR
+193 YQLRVLYYEKLQR

-241 TVFLV
+241 SVFLV
-246 VLIGTGMYLMLGE
+246 VLIGTGTYLMLSQ
-259 DLILGLISL
+259 DLTLGLISL

-274 AWRATAARLKLRSN
+274 AWKAATARLKLRSN
-288 WYQLQE
+288 WYKLQE

-305 NLGGIRVVRTFASQ
+305 NLGGIRVVRAFASQ
-319 DHEMKKFDKASN
+319 DHEMKKFDEASN

-343 RASNIS
+343 RATNIS

-354 FMLAMAAVLW
+354 FMLSMSAVLW
-364 VGGQKVIDSEMT
+364 VGGQKVIDGNLT
-376 PGELTQFL
+376 LGELTQFL

-411 GRLFSVL
+411 GRLFAVL
-418 DLDPEIQDKP
+418 DLIPEIQDKP
-428 GAKDLEIT
+428 DAKDLEIT
-436 EGTLEF
+436 KGTLEF

-455 EGISFKAKPGHTV
+455 NGISFKVEPGHTV
-468 GLVGPPGSGKST
+468 GMVGPPGSGKST

-490 PIEGY
+490 PVDGY

-505 ITLDSLRKIVGV
+505 ITLDSLRKAVGV

-535 GDPWAPDDRIELASK
+535 GDPWAPDDRVESASQ

-560 LPGGYDTMVG
+560 LPGRYDTMIG

-616 ALTDL
+616 ALIDL

-642 ILFIE
+642 ILFID
-647 QGKIVERGTHEELL
+647 QGKIIERGTHEELL
-661 TLGGHYNDLYELQI
+661 AMGGHYNDLYELQI
-675 RPTEIESSSDVGGG
+675 RPNEGNPIDTDSQGEPS
-689 GLS
+689 

>member
-1 MNEGGRNSLT
+1 MY
-11 EFSAIHES
+11 
-19 VLTLAENRYAI
+19 V
-30 HAHGRHE
+30 
-37 CAMLTRCRNEHGGI
+37 
-51 VTATSQAAPIGT
+51 
-63 AAGTSSRPVEGS
+63 
-75 SSVGVFMR
+75 R
-83 ITRMALKYRWRLF
+83 ITRMALHYRWRLAI
-96 FGLTAIFLASG
+96 GLVAIFLASG

-117 SAVDAARSLDS
+117 NAVDTANNLFGDADAR
-128 NNVEIANG
+128 
-136 VVTSAVGEATDIFG
+136 
-150 EGSDPAKTAL
+150 AKDALVLTA
-160 IIIAVLLFIASVGRG
+160 ILLFAASVGRG
-175 LSAMI
+175 FSAMV
-180 QNYMGESIGQNIG
+180 QNYMGESIGQHIG

-220 ITRGIIDVEGVRM
+220 ITRGILDVEGVRM

-241 TVFLV
+241 SVFLV
-246 VLIGTGMYLMLGE
+246 VLIGTGMYLMLTK
-259 DLILGLISL
+259 DLQLGLISL

-274 AWRATAARLKLRSN
+274 AWRATAARLRLRSN
-288 WYQLQE
+288 WYSLQE
-294 RLSAL
+294 KLSSL

-305 NLGGIRVVRTFASQ
+305 NLGGIRVVRAFASQ
-319 DHEMKKFDKASN
+319 KHEMMKFDGASN
-331 ETLALANVQVGI
+331 EALSLANIQVGI
-343 RASNIS
+343 RATNIS
-349 LMGVA
+349 LMSLA

-364 VGGQKVIDSEMT
+364 VGGLRVIDGDMT
-376 PGELTQFL
+376 AGGLTQFL

-397 GMMINGYA
+397 GMMVNGYA
-405 RGSATG
+405 RGAASG

-418 DLDPEIQDKP
+418 DLEPDIQDKP

-436 EGTLEF
+436 EGVLEF

-455 EGISFKAKPGHTV
+455 NGVSFKVQPGHTV
-468 GLVGPPGSGKST
+468 GMVGPPGSGKST

-490 PIEGY
+490 PVDGY

-505 ITLDSLRKIVGV
+505 IKLDSLRRAVGV

-535 GDPWAPDDRIELASK
+535 GDPWAPDDRVELASK

-592 KPQLIVFDDSTAA
+592 KPRLIVFDDSTAA

-616 ALTDL
+616 ALAEL

-642 ILFIE
+642 ILFIDE
-647 QGKIVERGTHEELL
+647 GKIVERGTHDELL
-661 TLGGHYNDLYELQI
+661 ALGGHYNDLYELQI
-675 RPTEIESSSDVGGG
+675 RPSEDSHPLDDEGGT
-689 GLS
+689 S

>member
-1 MNEGGRNSLT
+1 
-11 EFSAIHES
+11 
-19 VLTLAENRYAI
+19 
-30 HAHGRHE
+30 
-37 CAMLTRCRNEHGGI
+37 
-51 VTATSQAAPIGT
+51 
-63 AAGTSSRPVEGS
+63 
-75 SSVGVFMR
+75 MR
-83 ITRMALKYRWRLF
+83 ITRMSLQYKWRLVL
-96 FGLTAIFLASG
+96 GLIAIFLASG
-107 FQLAIPILIG
+107 FQLALPILIG
-117 SAVDAARSLDS
+117 SAVDAANGLEDGSF
-128 NNVEIANG
+128 VIANEMAA
-136 VVTSAVGEATDIFG
+136 SAVDATTDILG
-150 EGSDPAKTAL
+150 EGDNPAKSAL
-160 IIIAVLLFIASVGRG
+160 IAIAILLFIASVGRG
-175 LSAMI
+175 LSAMY
-180 QNYMGESIGQNIG
+180 QNYMGESIGQHIG

-220 ITRGIIDVEGVRM
+220 ITRGIVDVEGVRM

-246 VLIGTGMYLMLGE
+246 VLIGTGMYLMLSE
-259 DLILGLISL
+259 DLVLGLISL

-288 WYQLQE
+288 WYDLQE

-305 NLGGIRVVRTFASQ
+305 NLGGIRVVRAFASQ
-319 DHEMKKFDKASN
+319 KHEMKKFDDASN

-343 RASNIS
+343 RASSIS

-354 FMLAMAAVLW
+354 FMLSMAAVLW
-364 VGGQKVIDSEMT
+364 VGGLKVIDGELSA
-376 PGELTQFL
+376 GELTQFL

-418 DLDPEIQDKP
+418 DIDPEIQDKP
-428 GAKDLEIT
+428 DAKPLEIT
-436 EGTLEF
+436 QGTLEF

-455 EGISFKAKPGHTV
+455 NGVSFKAEPGHTV
-468 GLVGPPGSGKST
+468 GIVGPPGSGKST

-490 PIEGY
+490 PIEGH

-505 ITLDSLRKIVGV
+505 VTLDSLRKAVGV

-535 GDPWAPDDRIELASK
+535 GDPWAPDDRVELASK

-584 SIARSIML
+584 SIARSILL

-621 TKDRATIIISHR
+621 TKDRGTIVISHR

-647 QGKIVERGTHEELL
+647 AGKIVERGTHEELL
-661 TLGGHYNDLYELQI
+661 AQGGHYNDLYELQI
-675 RPTEIESSSDVGGG
+675 RPSEESQERLNSQDEGSA
-689 GLS
+689 S

>member
-1 MNEGGRNSLT
+1 
-11 EFSAIHES
+11 
-19 VLTLAENRYAI
+19 
-30 HAHGRHE
+30 
-37 CAMLTRCRNEHGGI
+37 MLTRCGSKHGGL
-51 VTATSQAAPIGT
+51 VTATSQVTPVGK
-63 AAGTSSRPVEGS
+63 AAGTSSRPVVGS

-83 ITRMALKYRWRLF
+83 ITRMALQYKLRLF
-96 FGLTAIFLASG
+96 IGLIAIFLASG
-107 FQLAIPILIG
+107 FQLAIPMLIG
-117 SAVDAARSLDS
+117 SAVDAATGLEEGSLK
-128 NNVEIANG
+128 IAN
-136 VVTSAVGEATDIFG
+136 SAVITLIDAVTDIVG
-150 EGSDPAKTAL
+150 EGSNPAKTAL

-175 LSAMI
+175 LSAMF
-180 QNYMGESIGQNIG
+180 QNYMGESIGQSIG

-220 ITRGIIDVEGVRM
+220 ITRGIVDVEGVRM

-241 TVFLV
+241 SVFLI
-246 VLIGTGMYLMLGE
+246 VLIGTGMYLMLSE
-259 DLILGLISL
+259 DLVLGLISL

-274 AWRATAARLKLRSN
+274 AWRATTARLKLRSN
-288 WYQLQE
+288 WYSLQE

-305 NLGGIRVVRTFASQ
+305 NLGGIRVVRSFASQ
-319 DHEMKKFDKASN
+319 DHEMKKFDEASN

-349 LMGVA
+349 LMGAA
-354 FMLAMAAVLW
+354 FMLSMAGVLW
-364 VGGQKVIDSEMT
+364 VGGLQVIDGELT
-376 PGELTQFL
+376 LGELTQFL

-411 GRLFSVL
+411 GRLFQVL
-418 DLDPEIQDKP
+418 DIDPSIQDKP
-428 GAKDLEIT
+428 DAKDLEIT
-436 EGTLEF
+436 NGTLEF
-442 HNVSFGYEGEHTL
+442 HNVSFGYEEDHTL
-455 EGISFKAKPGHTV
+455 NGVSFKVEPGHTV
-468 GLVGPPGSGKST
+468 GIVGPPGSGKST

-490 PIEGY
+490 PKKGH

-505 ITLDSLRKIVGV
+505 VTLDSIRKAVGV

-535 GDPWAPDDRIELASK
+535 GDPWAPDDRVESASK
-550 YAQLGDYIER
+550 HAQLGDYIDR

-616 ALTDL
+616 ALTEL

-647 QGKIVERGTHEELL
+647 EGKIVERGSHEELL
-661 TLGGHYNDLYELQI
+661 TQGGHYNDLYELQI
-675 RPTEIESSSDVGGG
+675 RPSEKWQQ
-689 GLS
+689 

>member
-1 MNEGGRNSLT
+1 
-11 EFSAIHES
+11 
-19 VLTLAENRYAI
+19 
-30 HAHGRHE
+30 
-37 CAMLTRCRNEHGGI
+37 
-51 VTATSQAAPIGT
+51 
-63 AAGTSSRPVEGS
+63 
-75 SSVGVFMR
+75 
-83 ITRMALKYRWRLF
+83 MALRYKGRLAI
-96 FGLTAIFLASG
+96 GLIAIFLASG

-117 SAVDAARSLDS
+117 NAVDTATNLAGDADAR
-128 NNVEIANG
+128 
-136 VVTSAVGEATDIFG
+136 
-150 EGSDPAKTAL
+150 AKNAL
-160 IIIAVLLFIASVGRG
+160 ILTAVLLLLASIGRG
-175 LSAMI
+175 LAAMI
-180 QNYMGESIGQNIG
+180 QNYMGESVGQHIG

-220 ITRGIIDVEGVRM
+220 ITRGILDVEGVRM

-246 VLIGTGMYLMLGE
+246 VLIGTGMYLMLTK
-259 DLILGLISL
+259 DLQLGLISL

-274 AWRATAARLKLRSN
+274 AWRATAARLRLRSN
-288 WYQLQE
+288 WYSLQE
-294 RLSAL
+294 KLSSL

-305 NLGGIRVVRTFASQ
+305 NLGGIRVVRAFASQ
-319 DHEMKKFDKASN
+319 DHEMKKFDGASN
-331 ETLALANVQVGI
+331 EALALANTQVGI

-349 LMGVA
+349 IMGLA
-354 FMLAMAAVLW
+354 FMVAMAAVLW
-364 VGGQKVIDSEMT
+364 IGGLRVIDGEMT
-376 PGELTQFL
+376 AGELTQFL

-397 GMMINGYA
+397 GMMVNGYA
-405 RGSATG
+405 RGAASG
-411 GRLFSVL
+411 GRLFAVL
-418 DLDPEIQDKP
+418 DLEPDIQDKP
-428 GAKDLEIT
+428 DAKDLEIT
-436 EGTLEF
+436 EGALEF

-455 EGISFKAKPGHTV
+455 NGVSFKAEPGHTV
-468 GLVGPPGSGKST
+468 GIVGPPGSGKST

-505 ITLDSLRKIVGV
+505 VKLESLRRAVGV

-535 GDPWAPDDRIELASK
+535 GDPWAPDDRVELASK

-592 KPQLIVFDDSTAA
+592 KPKLIVFDDSTAA

-616 ALTDL
+616 ALAVL

-647 QGKIVERGTHEELL
+647 EGKIVERGTHDELL
-661 TLGGHYNDLYELQI
+661 AIGGHYNDLYELQI
-675 RPTEIESSSDVGGG
+675 RPGEDGSLLGDDGDAS
-689 GLS
+689 

>member
-1 MNEGGRNSLT
+1 
-11 EFSAIHES
+11 
-19 VLTLAENRYAI
+19 
-30 HAHGRHE
+30 
-37 CAMLTRCRNEHGGI
+37 
-51 VTATSQAAPIGT
+51 
-63 AAGTSSRPVEGS
+63 
-75 SSVGVFMR
+75 
-83 ITRMALKYRWRLF
+83 MALRYKGRLAI
-96 FGLTAIFLASG
+96 GLIAIFLASG

-117 SAVDAARSLDS
+117 NAVDTATNLAGDADAR
-128 NNVEIANG
+128 
-136 VVTSAVGEATDIFG
+136 
-150 EGSDPAKTAL
+150 AKNAL
-160 IIIAVLLFIASVGRG
+160 ILTAVLLLLASIGRG
-175 LSAMI
+175 LAAMI
-180 QNYMGESIGQNIG
+180 QNYMGESVGQHIG

-220 ITRGIIDVEGVRM
+220 ITRGILDVEGVRM

-246 VLIGTGMYLMLGE
+246 VLIGTGMYLMLTK
-259 DLILGLISL
+259 DLQLGLISL

-274 AWRATAARLKLRSN
+274 AWRATAARLRLRSN
-288 WYQLQE
+288 WYSLQE
-294 RLSAL
+294 KLSSL

-305 NLGGIRVVRTFASQ
+305 NLGGIRVVRAFASQ
-319 DHEMKKFDKASN
+319 DHEMKKFDGASN
-331 ETLALANVQVGI
+331 EALALANTQVGI

-349 LMGVA
+349 IMGLA
-354 FMLAMAAVLW
+354 FMVAMAAVLW
-364 VGGQKVIDSEMT
+364 IGGLRVIDGEMT
-376 PGELTQFL
+376 AGELTQFL

-397 GMMINGYA
+397 GMMVNGYA
-405 RGSATG
+405 RGAASG
-411 GRLFSVL
+411 GRLFAVL
-418 DLDPEIQDKP
+418 DLEPDIQDKP
-428 GAKDLEIT
+428 DAKDLEIT
-436 EGTLEF
+436 EGALEF

-455 EGISFKAKPGHTV
+455 NGVSFKAEPGHTV
-468 GLVGPPGSGKST
+468 GIVGPPGSGKST
-480 IAHLVPRFYD
+480 IAHLAPRFYD

-505 ITLDSLRKIVGV
+505 VKLESLRRAVGV

-535 GDPWAPDDRIELASK
+535 GDPWAPDDRVELASK

-592 KPQLIVFDDSTAA
+592 KPKLIVFDDSTAA

-616 ALTDL
+616 ALAVL

-647 QGKIVERGTHEELL
+647 EGKIVERGTHDELL
-661 TLGGHYNDLYELQI
+661 AIGGHYNDLYELQI
-675 RPTEIESSSDVGGG
+675 RPGEDGSLLGDDGDAS
-689 GLS
+689 

>member
-1 MNEGGRNSLT
+1 
-11 EFSAIHES
+11 
-19 VLTLAENRYAI
+19 
-30 HAHGRHE
+30 
-37 CAMLTRCRNEHGGI
+37 MLISCGFKQGGI
-51 VTATSQAAPIGT
+51 VTANSKVEPVGK
-63 AAGTSSRPVEGS
+63 AAGTSSRPVAGS
-75 SSVGVFMR
+75 SAVGVFMR
-83 ITRMALKYRWRLF
+83 ITRMALQYRWRLV
-96 FGLTAIFLASG
+96 FGITAIFLASG
-107 FQLAIPILIG
+107 FQLALPFLIG
-117 SAVDAARSLDS
+117 SAVDAAMDLENGDLK
-128 NNVEIANG
+128 IAN
-136 VVTSAVGEATDIFG
+136 SAVISTIETITDIVG
-150 EGSDPAKTAL
+150 EGSNPAKTAL
-160 IIIAVLLFIASVGRG
+160 IIIAILLFIASVGRG
-175 LSAMI
+175 LSAMF

-220 ITRGIIDVEGVRM
+220 ITRGIVDVEGVRM

-241 TVFLV
+241 SVFLI
-246 VLIGTGMYLMLGE
+246 VLIGTGMYLMLSQ
-259 DLILGLISL
+259 DLVLGIISL

-294 RLSAL
+294 QLSAL

-305 NLGGIRVVRTFASQ
+305 NLGGIRVVRSFASQ
-319 DHEMKKFDKASN
+319 DHEMNKFDEASN
-331 ETLALANVQVGI
+331 KTLTLANTQVGI

-354 FMLAMAAVLW
+354 FMLSMTGVLW
-364 VGGQKVIDSEMT
+364 VGGLKVIDGELT
-376 PGELTQFL
+376 AGELTQFL

-411 GRLFSVL
+411 GRLFQVL
-418 DLDPEIQDKP
+418 DMESDIQDKP
-428 GAKDLEIT
+428 DAEDLKIT
-436 EGTLEF
+436 NGTLEF
-442 HNVSFGYEGEHTL
+442 HNVSFGYEEDHTL
-455 EGISFKAKPGHTV
+455 NNVSFKVEPGHTV
-468 GLVGPPGSGKST
+468 GIVGPPGSGKST
-480 IAHLVPRFYD
+480 IAHLAPRFYD
-490 PIEGY
+490 PKDGY

-505 ITLDSLRKIVGV
+505 VTIDSLRKAVGV

-535 GDPWAPDDRIELASK
+535 GDPWAPDDRVESASK

-560 LPGGYDTMVG
+560 LPGGYNTLVG

-592 KPQLIVFDDSTAA
+592 KPQLIIFDDSTAA

-616 ALTDL
+616 ALTEL

-642 ILFIE
+642 ILFLE
-647 QGKIVERGTHEELL
+647 QGKIVERGSHEELL
-661 TLGGHYNDLYELQI
+661 TLGGNYNDLYELQI
-675 RPTEIESSSDVGGG
+675 RPHEQSVNKMDEESVS
-689 GLS
+689 

>member
-1 MNEGGRNSLT
+1 
-11 EFSAIHES
+11 
-19 VLTLAENRYAI
+19 
-30 HAHGRHE
+30 
-37 CAMLTRCRNEHGGI
+37 
-51 VTATSQAAPIGT
+51 
-63 AAGTSSRPVEGS
+63 
-75 SSVGVFMR
+75 
-83 ITRMALKYRWRLF
+83 MALLYRWRLV
-96 FGLTAIFLASG
+96 FGLIAIFLASG

-117 SAVDAARSLDS
+117 SSVDAALGLENGDLR
-128 NNVEIANG
+128 IAN
-136 VVTSAVGEATDIFG
+136 SAVVASIESVTDIFG
-150 EGSDPAKTAL
+150 EGSNPAKTAL

-175 LSAMI
+175 LSAMF
-180 QNYMGESIGQNIG
+180 QNYMGESVGQSIG

-220 ITRGIIDVEGVRM
+220 ITRGIVDVEGVRM

-241 TVFLV
+241 SVFLV
-246 VLIGTGMYLMLGE
+246 VLIGTGMYLMLSQ
-259 DLILGLISL
+259 DLVLGLISL

-274 AWRATAARLKLRSN
+274 AWRATVARLKLRSN

-305 NLGGIRVVRTFASQ
+305 NLGGIRVVRSFASQ
-319 DHEMKKFDKASN
+319 DHEMKKFDVASN

-349 LMGVA
+349 LMSVA
-354 FMLAMAAVLW
+354 FMLSMAGVLW
-364 VGGQKVIDSEMT
+364 VGGLRVIDGELT

-397 GMMINGYA
+397 GMMINGFA

-411 GRLFSVL
+411 GRLFQVL
-418 DLDPEIQDKP
+418 DIDPDIQDKP
-428 GAKDLEIT
+428 DAKDLEIT
-436 EGTLEF
+436 NGTLEF
-442 HNVSFGYEGEHTL
+442 HNVSFGYEEDHTL
-455 EGISFKAKPGHTV
+455 NGVSFKVEPGHTV
-468 GLVGPPGSGKST
+468 GIVGPPGSGKST

-490 PIEGY
+490 PKEGY

-505 ITLDSLRKIVGV
+505 VTLDSLRKAVGV

-535 GDPWAPDDRIELASK
+535 GDPWAPDDRVETASQH
-550 YAQLGDYIER
+550 AQLGDYIDR
-560 LPGGYDTMVG
+560 LPGGYNTLVG

-616 ALTDL
+616 ALTEL

-647 QGKIVERGTHEELL
+647 EGKIVERGSHEELL
-661 TLGGHYNDLYELQI
+661 TQGGHYNDLYELQI
-675 RPTEIESSSDVGGG
+675 RPNEQSGNNIDEGSAS
-689 GLS
+689 

>member
-1 MNEGGRNSLT
+1 
-11 EFSAIHES
+11 
-19 VLTLAENRYAI
+19 
-30 HAHGRHE
+30 
-37 CAMLTRCRNEHGGI
+37 
-51 VTATSQAAPIGT
+51 
-63 AAGTSSRPVEGS
+63 
-75 SSVGVFMR
+75 
-83 ITRMALKYRWRLF
+83 MALRYKGRLAI
-96 FGLTAIFLASG
+96 GLIAIFLASG

-117 SAVDAARSLDS
+117 NAVDTATNLAGDADAR
-128 NNVEIANG
+128 
-136 VVTSAVGEATDIFG
+136 
-150 EGSDPAKTAL
+150 AKNAL
-160 IIIAVLLFIASVGRG
+160 ILTAVLLLLASIGRG
-175 LSAMI
+175 LAAMI
-180 QNYMGESIGQNIG
+180 QNYMGESVGQHIG

-211 HAGVHTGDL
+211 HTGVHTGDL
-220 ITRGIIDVEGVRM
+220 ITRGILDVEGVRM

-246 VLIGTGMYLMLGE
+246 VLIGTGMYLMLTK
-259 DLILGLISL
+259 DLQLGLISL

-274 AWRATAARLKLRSN
+274 AWRATAARLRLRSN
-288 WYQLQE
+288 WYSLQE
-294 RLSAL
+294 KLSAL

-305 NLGGIRVVRTFASQ
+305 NLGGIRVVRAFASQ
-319 DHEMKKFDKASN
+319 DHEMKKFDGASN
-331 ETLALANVQVGI
+331 EALALANTQVGI

-349 LMGVA
+349 IMGLA
-354 FMLAMAAVLW
+354 FMVAMAAVLW
-364 VGGQKVIDSEMT
+364 IGGLRVIDGEMT
-376 PGELTQFL
+376 AGELTQFL

-397 GMMINGYA
+397 GMMVNGYA
-405 RGSATG
+405 RGAASG
-411 GRLFSVL
+411 GRLFAVL
-418 DLDPEIQDKP
+418 DLEPDIQDKP
-428 GAKDLEIT
+428 DAKDLEIT
-436 EGTLEF
+436 EGALEF

-455 EGISFKAKPGHTV
+455 NGVSFKAEPGHTV
-468 GLVGPPGSGKST
+468 GIVGPPGSGKST
-480 IAHLVPRFYD
+480 IAHLAPRFYD

-505 ITLDSLRKIVGV
+505 VKLESLRRAVGV

-535 GDPWAPDDRIELASK
+535 GDPWAPDDRVELASK

-592 KPQLIVFDDSTAA
+592 KPKLIVFDDSTAA

-616 ALTDL
+616 ALAVL

-647 QGKIVERGTHEELL
+647 EGKIVERGTHDELL
-661 TLGGHYNDLYELQI
+661 AIGGHYNDLYELQI
-675 RPTEIESSSDVGGG
+675 RPGEDGSLLGDDGDAS
-689 GLS
+689 

>member
-1 MNEGGRNSLT
+1 
-11 EFSAIHES
+11 
-19 VLTLAENRYAI
+19 
-30 HAHGRHE
+30 
-37 CAMLTRCRNEHGGI
+37 MLTRCGFKHGGI
-51 VTATSQAAPIGT
+51 VTANSQVAPVGK
-63 AAGTSSRPVEGS
+63 APGTSSRPVVGS

-83 ITRMALKYRWRLF
+83 ITRMALQYRWRLV
-96 FGLTAIFLASG
+96 FGFIAIFLASG
-107 FQLAIPILIG
+107 FQLMLPILIG
-117 SAVDAARSLDS
+117 SSVDAAMGLENGDLR
-128 NNVEIANG
+128 IAN
-136 VVTSAVGEATDIFG
+136 SAVISTIDNVTDIVG
-150 EGSDPAKTAL
+150 EGSNPAKTAL

-175 LSAMI
+175 LSAMF
-180 QNYMGESIGQNIG
+180 QNYMGESIGQSIG

-220 ITRGIIDVEGVRM
+220 ITRGIVDVEGVRM

-241 TVFLV
+241 SVFLI
-246 VLIGTGMYLMLGE
+246 VLIGTGMYLMLSQ
-259 DLILGLISL
+259 DLVLGIISL

-294 RLSAL
+294 RLSGL

-305 NLGGIRVVRTFASQ
+305 NLSGIRVVRSFASQ
-319 DHEMKKFDKASN
+319 DHEMKKFDEASN
-331 ETLALANVQVGI
+331 ETLILANTQVGI

-354 FMLAMAAVLW
+354 FMLSMAGVLW
-364 VGGQKVIDSEMT
+364 VGGLKVIDGELT
-376 PGELTQFL
+376 AGELTQFL

-397 GMMINGYA
+397 GMMVNGYA

-411 GRLFSVL
+411 GRLFQVL
-418 DLDPEIQDKP
+418 DIDPDIQDKP
-428 GAKDLEIT
+428 HAKDLDIT
-436 EGTLEF
+436 NGTLEF
-442 HNVSFGYEGEHTL
+442 HNVSFGYEEDHTL
-455 EGISFKAKPGHTV
+455 NDVSFKVEPGHTV
-468 GLVGPPGSGKST
+468 GIVGPPGSGKST

-490 PIEGY
+490 PKEGY

-505 ITLDSLRKIVGV
+505 VTIDSLRKAVGV

-535 GDPWAPDDRIELASK
+535 GDPWAPDDRVESASK
-550 YAQLGDYIER
+550 YAQLGDYIDR
-560 LPGGYDTMVG
+560 LPGGYNTLVG

-592 KPQLIVFDDSTAA
+592 KPQLIIFDDSTAA

-616 ALTDL
+616 ALTEL

-647 QGKIVERGTHEELL
+647 EGKIVERGSHEELL
-661 TLGGHYNDLYELQI
+661 TQGGHYNDLYELQI
-675 RPTEIESSSDVGGG
+675 RPNEQSGNNMDEGSAS
-689 GLS
+689 

>member
-1 MNEGGRNSLT
+1 
-11 EFSAIHES
+11 
-19 VLTLAENRYAI
+19 
-30 HAHGRHE
+30 
-37 CAMLTRCRNEHGGI
+37 
-51 VTATSQAAPIGT
+51 
-63 AAGTSSRPVEGS
+63 
-75 SSVGVFMR
+75 
-83 ITRMALKYRWRLF
+83 MALRYKGRLAI
-96 FGLTAIFLASG
+96 GLIAIFLASG

-117 SAVDAARSLDS
+117 NAVDTATNLAGDADAR
-128 NNVEIANG
+128 
-136 VVTSAVGEATDIFG
+136 
-150 EGSDPAKTAL
+150 AKNAL
-160 IIIAVLLFIASVGRG
+160 ILTAVLLLLASIGRG
-175 LSAMI
+175 LAAMI
-180 QNYMGESIGQNIG
+180 QNYMGESVGQHIG

-220 ITRGIIDVEGVRM
+220 ITRGILDVEGVRM

-246 VLIGTGMYLMLGE
+246 VLIGTGMYLMLTK
-259 DLILGLISL
+259 DLQLGLISL

-274 AWRATAARLKLRSN
+274 AWRATAARLRLRSN
-288 WYQLQE
+288 WYSLQE
-294 RLSAL
+294 KLSSL

-305 NLGGIRVVRTFASQ
+305 NLGGIRVVRAFASQ
-319 DHEMKKFDKASN
+319 DHEMKKFDGASN
-331 ETLALANVQVGI
+331 EALALANTQVGI

-349 LMGVA
+349 IMGLA
-354 FMLAMAAVLW
+354 FMVAMAAVLW
-364 VGGQKVIDSEMT
+364 IGGLRVIDGEMT
-376 PGELTQFL
+376 AGELTQFL
-384 AFMSILLQPVRQI
+384 AFMSMLLQPVRQI
-397 GMMINGYA
+397 GMMVNGYA
-405 RGSATG
+405 RGAASG
-411 GRLFSVL
+411 GRLFAVL
-418 DLDPEIQDKP
+418 DLEPDIQDKP
-428 GAKDLEIT
+428 DAKDLEIT
-436 EGTLEF
+436 EGALEF

-455 EGISFKAKPGHTV
+455 NGVSFKAEPGHTV
-468 GLVGPPGSGKST
+468 GIVGPPGSGKST

-505 ITLDSLRKIVGV
+505 VKLESLRRAVGV

-535 GDPWAPDDRIELASK
+535 GDPWAPDDRVELASK

-592 KPQLIVFDDSTAA
+592 KPKLIVFDDSTAA

-616 ALTDL
+616 ALAVL

-647 QGKIVERGTHEELL
+647 EGKIVERGTHDELL
-661 TLGGHYNDLYELQI
+661 AIGGHYNDLYELQI
-675 RPTEIESSSDVGGG
+675 RPGEDGSLLGDDGDAS
-689 GLS
+689 

>member
-1 MNEGGRNSLT
+1 
-11 EFSAIHES
+11 
-19 VLTLAENRYAI
+19 
-30 HAHGRHE
+30 
-37 CAMLTRCRNEHGGI
+37 
-51 VTATSQAAPIGT
+51 
-63 AAGTSSRPVEGS
+63 
-75 SSVGVFMR
+75 MR
-83 ITRMALKYRWRLF
+83 ITRMSLRYRWRLL
-96 FGLTAIFLASG
+96 FGIITIFLASG
-107 FQLAIPILIG
+107 FQLALPILIG
-117 SAVDAARSLDS
+117 SAVDAAIALEDGTL
-128 NNVEIANG
+128 NIANG
-136 VVTSAVGEATDIFG
+136 MASGAISAVTDVFG
-150 EGSDPAKTAL
+150 EGDNPAKTAL
-160 IIIAVLLFIASVGRG
+160 VIIAVLLFISSVGRG
-175 LSAMI
+175 ITAMF
-180 QNYMGESIGQNIG
+180 QNYMGESIGQAIG

-220 ITRGIIDVEGVRM
+220 ITRGIVDVEGVRM

-241 TVFLV
+241 SVFLI
-246 VLIGTGMYLMLGE
+246 VLLGTGMYLMLSE
-259 DLILGLISL
+259 DLTLGLISL

-288 WYQLQE
+288 WYSLQE
-294 RLSAL
+294 KLSAL

-305 NLGGIRVVRTFASQ
+305 NLGGIRVVRAFASQ
-319 DHEMKKFDKASN
+319 KHEMKKFDVASN
-331 ETLALANVQVGI
+331 ETLDLANIQVNI

-354 FMLAMAAVLW
+354 FMLSMAAVLW
-364 VGGQKVIDSEMT
+364 VGGLQVIDGELS

-397 GMMINGYA
+397 GMMINGFA

-411 GRLFSVL
+411 GRLFQVL
-418 DLDPEIQDKP
+418 DIDPEIQDKP
-428 GAKDLEIT
+428 DAKDLVIT
-436 EGTLEF
+436 DGTLEF
-442 HNVSFGYEGEHTL
+442 HNVSFGYEDDHTL
-455 EGISFKAKPGHTV
+455 NGVSFKAEPGHTV
-468 GLVGPPGSGKST
+468 GIVGPPGSGKST

-490 PIEGY
+490 PKEGH

-505 ITLDSLRKIVGV
+505 VTIDSLRKVVGV

-535 GDPWAPDDRIELASK
+535 GDPWAPDDRVELASK
-550 YAQLGDYIER
+550 EAQLGDYIER
-560 LPGGYDTMVG
+560 LPAGYDTMVG

-592 KPQLIVFDDSTAA
+592 KPKLIVFDDSTAA

-616 ALTDL
+616 ALKDL

-642 ILFIE
+642 ILFIDG
-647 QGKIVERGTHEELL
+647 GKIVERGTHEELL

-675 RPTEIESSSDVGGG
+675 RPSEESRKELEKGGD
-689 GLS
+689 S

>member
-1 MNEGGRNSLT
+1 
-11 EFSAIHES
+11 
-19 VLTLAENRYAI
+19 
-30 HAHGRHE
+30 
-37 CAMLTRCRNEHGGI
+37 MLTRCGSKHGGH
-51 VTATSQAAPIGT
+51 VTATSQVTPVGK
-63 AAGTSSRPVEGS
+63 AAGTSSRPVVGS

-83 ITRMALKYRWRLF
+83 ITRMALQYKLRLF
-96 FGLTAIFLASG
+96 IGLIAIFLASG
-107 FQLAIPILIG
+107 FQLAIPMLIG
-117 SAVDAARSLDS
+117 SAVDAATGLEEGSLK
-128 NNVEIANG
+128 IAN
-136 VVTSAVGEATDIFG
+136 SAVITLIDTTTDIFG
-150 EGSDPAKTAL
+150 EGSNPSKTAL
-160 IIIAVLLFIASVGRG
+160 IIIAVLLFITSVGRG
-175 LSAMI
+175 LSAMF
-180 QNYMGESIGQNIG
+180 QNYMGESIGQSIG

-220 ITRGIIDVEGVRM
+220 ITRGIVDVEGVRM

-241 TVFLV
+241 SVFLI
-246 VLIGTGMYLMLGE
+246 VLIGTGMYLMLSE
-259 DLILGLISL
+259 DLVLGLISL

-274 AWRATAARLKLRSN
+274 AWRATTARLKLRSN
-288 WYQLQE
+288 WYSLQE

-305 NLGGIRVVRTFASQ
+305 NLGGIRVVRSFASQ
-319 DHEMKKFDKASN
+319 DHEMKKFDEASN

-354 FMLAMAAVLW
+354 FMLSMAGVLW
-364 VGGQKVIDSEMT
+364 VGGLQVIDGELT
-376 PGELTQFL
+376 LGELTQFL

-411 GRLFSVL
+411 GRLFQVL
-418 DLDPEIQDKP
+418 DIDPSIQDKP
-428 GAKDLEIT
+428 DAKDLEIT
-436 EGTLEF
+436 NGTLEF
-442 HNVSFGYEGEHTL
+442 HNVSFGYEEDHTL
-455 EGISFKAKPGHTV
+455 NGVSFKVEPGHTV
-468 GLVGPPGSGKST
+468 GIVGPPGSGKST

-490 PIEGY
+490 PKKGH

-505 ITLDSLRKIVGV
+505 VTLDSIRKAVGV

-535 GDPWAPDDRIELASK
+535 GDPWAPDDRVESASK
-550 YAQLGDYIER
+550 YAQLGDYIDR

-616 ALTDL
+616 ALTEL

-647 QGKIVERGTHEELL
+647 EGKIVERGSHEELL
-661 TLGGHYNDLYELQI
+661 SQGGHYNDLYELQI
-675 RPTEIESSSDVGGG
+675 RPNEQSRIDLDEGSD
-689 GLS
+689 S

>member
-1 MNEGGRNSLT
+1 MY
-11 EFSAIHES
+11 
-19 VLTLAENRYAI
+19 V
-30 HAHGRHE
+30 
-37 CAMLTRCRNEHGGI
+37 
-51 VTATSQAAPIGT
+51 
-63 AAGTSSRPVEGS
+63 
-75 SSVGVFMR
+75 R
-83 ITRMALKYRWRLF
+83 ITRMALHYRWRLAI
-96 FGLTAIFLASG
+96 GLVAIFLAAG

-117 SAVDAARSLDS
+117 NAVDTANNLFGDADAR
-128 NNVEIANG
+128 
-136 VVTSAVGEATDIFG
+136 
-150 EGSDPAKTAL
+150 AKDALVLTA
-160 IIIAVLLFIASVGRG
+160 ILLFATSVGRG
-175 LSAMI
+175 FSAMV
-180 QNYMGESIGQNIG
+180 QNYMGESIGQHIG

-220 ITRGIIDVEGVRM
+220 ITRGILDVEGVRM

-241 TVFLV
+241 SVFLV
-246 VLIGTGMYLMLGE
+246 VLIGTGMYLMLTK
-259 DLILGLISL
+259 DLQLGLISL

-274 AWRATAARLKLRSN
+274 AWRATAARLRLRSN
-288 WYQLQE
+288 WYSLQE
-294 RLSAL
+294 KLSSL

-305 NLGGIRVVRTFASQ
+305 NLGGIRVVRAFASQ
-319 DHEMKKFDKASN
+319 KHEMMKFDGASN
-331 ETLALANVQVGI
+331 EALSFANIQVGI
-343 RASNIS
+343 RATNIS
-349 LMGVA
+349 LMSLA

-364 VGGQKVIDSEMT
+364 VGGLRVIDGDMT
-376 PGELTQFL
+376 AGGLTQFL

-397 GMMINGYA
+397 GMMVNGYA
-405 RGSATG
+405 RGAASG

-418 DLDPEIQDKP
+418 DLEPDIQDKP

-436 EGTLEF
+436 EGVLEF

-455 EGISFKAKPGHTV
+455 NGVSFKVQPGHTV
-468 GLVGPPGSGKST
+468 GMVGPPGSGKST

-490 PIEGY
+490 PVDGY

-505 ITLDSLRKIVGV
+505 IKLDSLRRAVGV

-535 GDPWAPDDRIELASK
+535 GDPWAPDDRVERASR

-592 KPQLIVFDDSTAA
+592 KPRLIVFDDSTAA

-616 ALTDL
+616 ALAEL

-642 ILFIE
+642 ILFIDE
-647 QGKIVERGTHEELL
+647 GKIVERGTHDELL
-661 TLGGHYNDLYELQI
+661 ALGGHYNDLYELQI
-675 RPTEIESSSDVGGG
+675 RPSEDSHPLDDEGGT
-689 GLS
+689 S